1 MERIRVRTFRPSDI
15 PYLIQILKL
24 NGQYNYPDVEG
35 SDAMKRVANCDAA
48 IFLVAQ
54 VEKVPRGFI
63 KAAYDGSRAL
73 IHLLSVHPDHQRSG
87 IGSMLVDA
95 VSAELLRRNA
105 PSVSVTVTAKS
116 AGYWKKK
123 GFKRLPVFLML
134 KALR

>member
-1 MERIRVRTFRPSDI
+1 MERTRIRAFRPSDI
-15 PYLIQILKL
+15 PCLIAILKL
-24 NGQYNYPDVEG
+24 NGQYDYPEVEG
-35 SDAMKRVANCDAA
+35 SDAMKHVANCDAA

-54 VEKVPRGFI
+54 VGRAPCGFI
-63 KAAYDGSRAL
+63 KAVYDGSRAM
-73 IHLLSVHPDHQRSG
+73 IHLLSVHPDYQRSG
-87 IGSMLVDA
+87 IGSMLIDA

-105 PSVSVTVTAKS
+105 PSLSVTVTAKS